1 MMYVLKVRGARNATL
16 AYHRCETHAE
26 VRELLSVYAALGYA
40 PEALIVEEVTEEK
53 AA

>member
-1 MMYVLKVRGARNATL
+1 MWVLKVRGARNATL
-16 AYHRCETHAE
+16 AYHRSDNYDDI
-26 VRELLSVYAALGYA
+26 RELISVYTALGYS